1 MPSPPSTAWPQHL
14 WWLFVALALPLAP
27 VRADW
32 SRQTVRTIQQTTGN
46 SSESL
51 TLQRSSLNAVAA
63 SGIRAGAPLI
73 EQGQWNDAVPYR
85 PASEGGAFSLTLTS
99 EPAGTTQR
107 SLSIAPNQ
115 LEGSLQPDGR
125 LRAGPGTTASEVQ
138 LSILQTYS
146 VF

>member
-1 MPSPPSTAWPQHL
+1 MPASHATGWP
-14 WWLFVALALPLAP
+14 WRACWLIIALTLPLAP

-32 SRQTVRTIQQTTGN
+32 SRQTVRTIQQTTAN

-51 TLQRSSLNAVAA
+51 TLQRGTLNAVDA

-73 EQGQWNDAVPYR
+73 EQGKWNNAVPFR
-85 PASEGGAFSLTLTS
+85 PAADGGAFSLTLTS
-99 EPAGTTQR
+99 EPAGTSQS
-107 SLSIAPNQ
+107 SLSVAPNQ

-125 LRAGPGTTASEVQ
+125 LRAGPGSSASEVQ